1 MTNDQHG
8 GSAVHAVHAEHAHHV
23 DHAEH
28 RAHEGHG
35 HGGHAD
41 HADHAVL
48 AAVQMVEELRRMN
61 DEWVAAGRPALDIG
75 VGINSG
81 DMVAGNIG
89 SWPDN
94 GQQLLGYWI
103 GR

>member
-8 GSAVHAVHAEHAHHV
+8 GSAVHAVHAEHADHV

-41 HADHAVL
+41 HADHAAQFRSRFWLSLVLTIPVL
-48 AAVQMVEELRRMN
+48 AFSEMFADLLNFTRP
-61 DEWVAAGRPALDIG
+61 DIPGAGLISP
-75 VGINSG
+75 V
-81 DMVAGNIG
+81 
-89 SWPDN
+89 
-94 GQQLLGYWI
+94 LGTVVYVY
-103 GR
+103 G